1 MNNVLKSK
9 VLERKEDLLD
19 DYSLLF
25 QVIEDLE
32 EKLLEYVNNEKYYY
46 IINLLLQFY
55 EIINI

>member
-1 MNNVLKSK
+1 MNNVSKSK